1 MQLKATYRDIWKVG
15 YPIML
20 GNAAH
25 GITQAVDTAYMARVG
40 MNDLNGAL
48 LAGMTFF
55 FLTIIAIG
63 FTRGTQILIAR
74 RTGEN
79 NYKKVGHVFDQLLL
93 KGLLLTAIIAGG
105 LILFKRLALPAMISS
120 DEILFKSDLYLDVR
134 QWSIPLVVFNL
145 IIIAFYTGIGKTKVI
160 TVATVVLSFTN
171 LIFDYLLIFGKFGLP
186 EMGIEGAAL
195 ATVIAEVGGTI
206 VLIGAMLYNRDY
218 KTFCLFHF
226 PKIDWKMYKDMV
238 NLSWPIV
245 FQHILGMGA
254 WYLFFL
260 FIEKIGEEEL
270 AVSSV
275 IKSLY
280 MVIAIP
286 IWGLASGVN
295 TVISNILGQK
305 NTDQVI
311 PATVKSVHISFGIS
325 FIICGIIFLFPN
337 FFIGLYSPEITD
349 LAATLPT
356 LNVVL
361 SAMMLFSIGAM
372 SMHAVMGIG
381 DTKTLL
387 LFEAVAITSY
397 VFFSYM
403 AVFEW
408 KFSLPGVWAT
418 EFVYWSLMTLFTIT
432 YLASGRWKKIAAKY

>member
-25 GITQAVDTAYMARVG
+25 GITQAVDTAFMARVG

-79 NYKKVGHVFDQLLL
+79 NYKEVGHVFDQLLI
-93 KGLLLTAIIAGG
+93 KGVLLTAIIGGG
-105 LILFKRLALPAMISS
+105 LIVFKRLALPVMISS
-120 DEILFKSDLYLDVR
+120 GEILLKSDIYLDVR

-145 IIIAFYTGIGKTKVI
+145 ILIAFYTGIGKTKVI
-160 TVATVVLSFTN
+160 TIATIVLSLTN
-171 LIFDYLLIFGKFGLP
+171 LVFDYLLIFVHWGLP
-186 EMGIEGAAL
+186 EMGIKGAAL
-195 ATVIAEVGGTI
+195 ATVIAEVTGMA
-206 VLIGAMLYNRDY
+206 VLIGALVYNRDWS
-218 KTFCLFHF
+218 TFHLFRF
-226 PKIDWKMYKDMV
+226 PKIDWALYRDMV
-238 NLSWPIV
+238 TLSWPIV

-260 FIEKIGEEEL
+260 MIEKVGEEEL

-275 IKSLY
+275 IKSIY
-280 MVIAIP
+280 MVIGIP

-305 NTDQVI
+305 NTEQVV
-311 PATVKSVHISFGIS
+311 PASIKSVHISFAVS
-325 FIICGIIFLFPN
+325 FLICGIIFLFPE
-337 FFIGLYSPEITD
+337 FFLGLYSKEISNLPE
-349 LAATLPT
+349 TLPT

-361 SAMMLFSIGAM
+361 SAMMLFSVGAM
-372 SMHAVMGIG
+372 TMHTVMGIG

-387 LFEAVAITSY
+387 LFEAISIATY
-397 VFFSYM
+397 VWYAYM
-403 AVFEW
+403 AVFQWEL
-408 KFSLPGVWAT
+408 SLRGIWAT
-418 EFVYWSLMTLFTIT
+418 EFVYWTLIT
-432 YLASGRWKKIAAKY
+432 LLTSIYLASGKWKELALKY

>member
-20 GNAAH
+20 GNTAH
-25 GITQAVDTAYMARVG
+25 GITQAVDTAFMARVG

-79 NYKKVGHVFDQLLL
+79 NYQEVGHVFDQLLI
-93 KGLLLTAIIAGG
+93 KGVLLTAIIGGG
-105 LILFKRLALPAMISS
+105 LILFKQLALPVMISS
-120 DEILFKSDLYLDVR
+120 GEILLKSDMYLDVR

-145 IIIAFYTGIGKTKVI
+145 ILIAFYTGIGKTKVI
-160 TVATVVLSFTN
+160 TIATVVLSLTN
-171 LIFDYLLIFGKFGLP
+171 LVFDYLLIFGHWGLP
-186 EMGIEGAAL
+186 EMGIKGAAL
-195 ATVIAEVGGTI
+195 ATVIAEVTGMA
-206 VLIGAMLYNRDY
+206 VLIGALVYNRDWS
-218 KTFCLFHF
+218 TFHLFRF
-226 PKIDWKMYKDMV
+226 PKIDWPLYKDMV
-238 NLSWPIV
+238 TLSWPIV

-260 FIEKIGEEEL
+260 MIEKVGEEEL

-275 IKSLY
+275 IKSIY
-280 MVIAIP
+280 MVIGIP

-305 NTDQVI
+305 NTEQVI
-311 PATVKSVHISFGIS
+311 PASIKSVHISFAVS
-325 FIICGIIFLFPN
+325 FIICGIIFLFPD
-337 FFIGLYSPEITD
+337 FFIGLYSKEITD
-349 LAATLPT
+349 LPETLPT

-361 SAMMLFSIGAM
+361 SAMMLFSVGAM
-372 SMHAVMGIG
+372 TMHAVMGIG

-387 LFEAVAITSY
+387 LFEAISISTY
-397 VFFSYM
+397 VWYAYM
-403 AVFEW
+403 AVFQWEL
-408 KFSLPGVWAT
+408 SLRGIWAT
-418 EFVYWSLMTLFTIT
+418 EFVYWTLIT
-432 YLASGRWKKIAAKY
+432 LLTSIYLISGKWKKLALKY